1 MKESFDV
8 PLGIV
13 SFVVSFVLLVL
24 GIIAFNMSLSESE
37 KVSNQFSVLKTDTQ
51 QQLSI
56 LSQKLEEDKKQI
68 NVLVQCSEKQDDLN
82 AVYKKYF
89 DNIENRLAILARNVL
104 GIEDGEEQ

>member
-13 SFVVSFVLLVL
+13 SFVVSGVLLIM

-37 KVSNQFSVLKTDTQ
+37 KVSNQLSVFKTDTQ

-56 LSQKLEEDKKQI
+56 FNKKIEEDEQKI
-68 NVLVQCSEKQDDLN
+68 AILVQRSEKQDDLN

-89 DNIENRLAILARNVL
+89 DNIENRLAVLARNVL
-104 GIEDGEEQ
+104 GIEDGEE

>member
-1 MKESFDV
+1 MRESFDV

-13 SFVVSFVLLVL
+13 SFVVSFVLLIL

-37 KVSNQFSVLKTDTQ
+37 KVSTQLSVFKTDTQ

-56 LSQKLEEDKKQI
+56 LNQKIEEDEQKI
-68 NVLVQCSEKQDDLN
+68 DILVQRSEKQDDLN

-89 DNIENRLAILARNVL
+89 DNIENRLAVLARNVL
-104 GIEDGEEQ
+104 GIEDGEE